1 MADFI
6 DPMDA
11 VINQLQPR
19 DTRPEVQQI
28 DPQPQAQDPKPAEP
42 TQPAEPV
49 QPSQPS
55 PQEPSKEP
63 DPNFDIEKE
72 IDELLELV
80 KKEPVKEP
88 EIKQDVNTVQEKKVI
103 KVPKFLE
110 TPDNQQLSVD
120 EMEEITNYIYDLE
133 EQLANIEFDRKREV
147 VEKSQLEQMLEK
159 ERAKSNEVFDKLKE
173 LEREMKKAK
182 ASNFPEELQTLI
194 DYFKLNKEN
203 PTLYNKRNLV
213 WETSKI
219 IEQITEKPMDP
230 YLLDRLKSGSY
241 FNAESGWSSMDM
253 PKAEPAKKDEWYNIL
268 QF

>member
-1 MADFI
+1 MTVEFV

-28 DPQPQAQDPKPAEP
+28 DPQPQAQDPKPAE
-42 TQPAEPV
+42 
-49 QPSQPS
+49 PSQPS

-120 EMEEITNYIYDLE
+120 EMEESTNYIYDLE

-213 WETSKI
+213 
-219 IEQITEKPMDP
+219 
-230 YLLDRLKSGSY
+230 
-241 FNAESGWSSMDM
+241 
-253 PKAEPAKKDEWYNIL
+253 
-268 QF
+268 